1 VSSEISESSFDS
13 AAFLKNLTTRP
24 GIYTMLNNKGEII
37 YIGKAKNLK
46 NRVSSYFKKQTAS
59 IKQQVMVTKVAA
71 IEVTITHTEGEALLL
86 ECQQIKRHKPRYNIC
101 LRDDKS
107 FPYVFLSSE
116 QDFPQ
121 ITIHRGAKNKKGRY
135 FGPYPSSGTVRESLK
150 LLQRLFPIRQC
161 DDAFYSNRT
170 RPCLQYQIERCTAP
184 CVGLIDKKDY
194 ALDVES
200 TVMFLEGKGSLLIDQ
215 LIINMESAAATLDFE
230 QAAGFRDQIAR
241 LRSVLEKHF
250 VHGEKGDVDIIA
262 CASKGN
268 VACVQVFFIRN
279 GQHLGNKVFFP
290 KVADEYDPA
299 AILQAFIPQY
309 YLDKPVPYEL
319 IVSHEPEES
328 ALLTEVLASQIK
340 HSVTISSSVRGE
352 RLKWLQ
358 MAGTN
363 AENSLLSKLS
373 DKQGVYD
380 RFLSLQEELG
390 CKDLPN
396 RLECFDISH
405 TQGDQTVASC
415 VVFDREGPVKS
426 AYRRFNISGITGGD
440 DYAAIHQAVFR
451 RFKRLKQGEHEAPD
465 ILFIDGGK
473 GQVHE
478 AQKALAELDI
488 NNVMIVGVSKGP
500 DRKPGM
506 EKLILVD
513 QEQPVDITPGASG
526 LLLIQHIRDEAH
538 RFAITGHRLRRGKAT
553 KQSVLETIPGLGSK
567 RRQIL
572 LKQFGGLQGIS
583 CAGVDALC
591 SVDGISRHLAQRIYE
606 LFHHQDDDSI

>member
-1 VSSEISESSFDS
+1 
-13 AAFLKNLTTRP
+13 
-24 GIYTMLNNKGEII
+24 
-37 YIGKAKNLK
+37 
-46 NRVSSYFKKQTAS
+46 
-59 IKQQVMVTKVAA
+59 
-71 IEVTITHTEGEALLL
+71 
-86 ECQQIKRHKPRYNIC
+86 
-101 LRDDKS
+101 
-107 FPYVFLSSE
+107 
-116 QDFPQ
+116 
-121 ITIHRGAKNKKGRY
+121 
-135 FGPYPSSGTVRESLK
+135 
-150 LLQRLFPIRQC
+150 
-161 DDAFYSNRT
+161 
-170 RPCLQYQIERCTAP
+170 
-184 CVGLIDKKDY
+184 VGLIDKQSY

-215 LIINMESAAATLDFE
+215 LIIKMEQAAATLEFE
-230 QAAGFRDQIAR
+230 RAAGFRDQIAK
-241 LRSVLEKHF
+241 LRSVLEKYF
-250 VHGEKGDVDIIA
+250 VSGEKGDVDIIA
-262 CASKGN
+262 CASKAN

-279 GQHLGNKVFFP
+279 GQHLGNKVYFP
-290 KVADEYDPA
+290 KMADAHDPA
-299 AILQAFIPQY
+299 AIVQAFIPQY

-319 IVSHEPEES
+319 IVSHPLEEV
-328 ALLTEVLASQIK
+328 ALLTEVLSTQAK
-340 HSVTISSSVRGE
+340 HPVVISASVRGE

-373 DKQGVYD
+373 DKQGLYA

-390 CKDLPN
+390 CKDLPK

-426 AYRRFNISGITGGD
+426 AYRRFNIVGITGGD

-451 RFKRLKQGEHEAPD
+451 RFKRLAQGEHEAPD

-473 GQVHE
+473 GQVRE

-513 QEQPVDITPGASG
+513 QEQPVDMTPGASG

-538 RFAITGHRLRRGKAT
+538 RFAITGHRLRRGKAS
-553 KQSVLETIPGLGSK
+553 KQSVLEAIPGLGSK

-583 CAGVDALC
+583 RAGVDALC
-591 SVDGISRHLAQRIYE
+591 SVDGISRQLAQRIYE
-606 LFHHQDDDSI
+606 LFHHQDGDSI

>member
-1 VSSEISESSFDS
+1 MSPELPENSFDLS
-13 AAFLKNLTTRP
+13 AFLKKLTTRP
-24 GIYTMLNNKGEII
+24 GIYKMLDVQDEII

-59 IKQQVMVTKVAA
+59 TKQQAMVARIA
-71 IEVTITHTEGEALLL
+71 SIEVTVTHTEGEALLL

-107 FPYVFLSSE
+107 YPYIYLSSD

-121 ITIHRGAKNKKGRY
+121 ITLHRGAKKLKGRY
-135 FGPYPSSGTVRESLK
+135 FGPYPGIGAIKDSLK
-150 LLQRLFPIRQC
+150 LLQRIFPIRQC
-161 DDAFYSNRT
+161 DDSFYNNRS
-170 RPCLQYQIERCTAP
+170 RPCLQHQIGRCTAP
-184 CVGLIDKKDY
+184 CVGLIAKADY
-194 ALDVES
+194 AQDVDS
-200 TVMFLEGKGSLLIDQ
+200 TVLFLEGKGGLLIDQ
-215 LIINMESAAATLDFE
+215 LIVKMEQASRNLYYE
-230 QAAGFRDQIAR
+230 QAAGFRDQIAK

-250 VHGEKGDVDIIA
+250 VHGERGDVDIIA
-262 CASKGN
+262 CATRVG

-290 KVADEYDPA
+290 KITEEHDPA
-299 AILQAFIPQY
+299 AIMQAFIAQY
-309 YLDKPVPYEL
+309 YLDKQPPHEL
-319 IVSHEPEES
+319 IVSHQPEE
-328 ALLTEVLASQIK
+328 ADLLMEVLAALAK
-340 HSVTISSSVRGE
+340 HSVAISHKVRGE
-352 RLKWLQ
+352 RSRWLLL
-358 MAGTN
+358 ACTN

-373 DKQGVYD
+373 DKQSIHA
-380 RFLSLQEELG
+380 RFLSLQHELG
-390 CKDLPN
+390 CKELPK

-415 VVFDREGPVKS
+415 VVFDREGPLKS
-426 AYRRFNISGITGGD
+426 AYRRFNIAGITGGD

-451 RFKRLKQGEHEAPD
+451 RFKRLKQGEHVAPD

-478 AQKALAELDI
+478 AQKALAELGI

-506 EKLILVD
+506 EKLIRVG
-513 QEQPVDITPGASG
+513 QEQPINISPGASA

-538 RFAITGHRLRRGKAT
+538 RFAITGHRQRRGKAK
-553 KQSVLETIPGLGSK
+553 KQSAMEAIPGLGPK

-572 LKQFGGLQGIS
+572 LKQFGGLHGIS
-583 CAGVDALC
+583 QAGVDALC
-591 SVDGISRHLAQRIYE
+591 SVDGISRCVAQRIYE
-606 LFHHQDDDSI
+606 LFHHQDDH